1 MNSGVFG
8 VAHRGRFGEIITER
22 ERHFTKEEGSDPDS
36 SSPDKYNHG
45 LLRTRPLERTLIK

>member
-8 VAHRGRFGEIITER
+8 VAQIGVGEIITKR

>member
-45 LLRTRPLERTLIK
+45 LLRQAA